1 MPRGRPPLYRRWG
14 ESVGAWVLDEAGEAL
29 ERRQLELPP
38 LASRPDDLNAWAVA
52 NPPPRRDD
60 FATQELFDEAREPW
74 YAVLLGTRLPPY
86 GQNAERAKAWD
97 MACMRHSERSLSH
110 DIAQER
116 AVKMAEELAAAAA
129 QEDFPWARECRCSM
143 RWPLGTRLVIK
154 RVEKELGQNSHG
166 VLSWWTVGVCQAKCK
181 SACACAVRA
190 REARLGATCDGVLRA
205 FVDLSSVI
213 PNS

>member
-1 MPRGRPPLYRRWG
+1 MRVRRKPRGRPPLYHRWDA
-14 ESVGAWVLDEAGEAL
+14 SVGAWVLDEAGEAL

-74 YAVLLGTRLPPY
+74 YAMLMGTRLPPY
-86 GQNAERAKAWD
+86 GQNAERAKAWG
-97 MACMRHSERSLSH
+97 MACMRHSKRSLSH

-116 AVKMAEELAAAAA
+116 AVEMAEELAAAAA

-154 RVEKELGQNSHG
+154 CSQNSHG
-166 VLSWWTVGVCQAKCK
+166 VLSWWTVGACQAK
-181 SACACAVRA
+181 S
-190 REARLGATCDGVLRA
+190 VL
-205 FVDLSSVI
+205 
-213 PNS
+213 P

>member
-1 MPRGRPPLYRRWG
+1 MPRGRPPLYRRWD

-86 GQNAERAKAWD
+86 GQNAERAKAWG
-97 MACMRHSERSLSH
+97 MACMRPSERSLSH

-129 QEDFPWARECRCSM
+129 QAPGRLSVCARV
-143 RWPLGTRLVIK
+143 PLQHALAAG
-154 RVEKELGQNSHG
+154 
-166 VLSWWTVGVCQAKCK
+166 
-181 SACACAVRA
+181 
-190 REARLGATCDGVLRA
+190 RLGRA
-205 FVDLSSVI
+205 SSSNV
-213 PNS
+213 SRRSWDKTVTAY

>member
-1 MPRGRPPLYRRWG
+1 MPRGRPPLYRRWD

-60 FATQELFDEAREPW
+60 FATQERFDEAREPW
-74 YAVLLGTRLPPY
+74 YAMLMGKRLPPY
-86 GQNAERAKAWD
+86 GQNTERAKAWG

-116 AVKMAEELAAAAA
+116 AVKVAAAAA
-129 QEDFPWARECRCSM
+129 QQGDFPWARECRCSM
-143 RWPLGTRLVIK
+143 RCASSSDVSTRSWDKQSRRIELVDC
-154 RVEKELGQNSHG
+154 
-166 VLSWWTVGVCQAKCK
+166 W
-181 SACACAVRA
+181 
-190 REARLGATCDGVLRA
+190 
-205 FVDLSSVI
+205 SV
-213 PNS
+213 SG

>member
-1 MPRGRPPLYRRWG
+1 M
-14 ESVGAWVLDEAGEAL
+14 LDEAGEAR

-74 YAVLLGTRLPPY
+74 YAVFLGTRLPPY

-116 AVKMAEELAAAAA
+116 AVKGAAAAA
-129 QEDFPWARECRCSM
+129 KQGDFPWARECRCSM
-143 RWPLGTRLVIK
+143 RCASSSDVSTRSWDKQSRRIELVDCW
-154 RVEKELGQNSHG
+154 G
-166 VLSWWTVGVCQAKCK
+166 VSG
-181 SACACAVRA
+181 
-190 REARLGATCDGVLRA
+190 
-205 FVDLSSVI
+205 
-213 PNS
+213 

>member
-86 GQNAERAKAWD
+86 GQNAERAKAWG

-116 AVKMAEELAAAAA
+116 AVKVAAAAA
-129 QEDFPWARECRCSM
+129 QQGDFPWARECRCSM
-143 RWPLGTRLVIK
+143 RCASSSDVSTRSWDKQSRRIELVDC
-154 RVEKELGQNSHG
+154 
-166 VLSWWTVGVCQAKCK
+166 W
-181 SACACAVRA
+181 
-190 REARLGATCDGVLRA
+190 
-205 FVDLSSVI
+205 SV
-213 PNS
+213 SG